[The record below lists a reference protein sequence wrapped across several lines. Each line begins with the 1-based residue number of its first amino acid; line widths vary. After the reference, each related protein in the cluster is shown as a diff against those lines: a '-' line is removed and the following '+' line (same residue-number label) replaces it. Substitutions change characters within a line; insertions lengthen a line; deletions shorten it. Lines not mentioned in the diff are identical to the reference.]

1 MNIKSVEECIE
12 VLGHRVLIEPVFEE
26 EVLEWGFV
34 MDIGTDD
41 FKRQKASAHMG
52 KIVSVGP
59 NAWLAFDN
67 GEPWATVGD
76 TVYYAKYG
84 GKFITYND
92 KEYVIVNDED
102 CQLRILVEEEKA
114 A

>member
-1 MNIKSVEECIE
+1 MDTRPVEDCIE

-26 EVLEWGFV
+26 EATEWGFI
-34 MDIGTDD
+34 MDTGGDD

-52 KIVSVGP
+52 RIISKGP
-59 NAWLAFDN
+59 NAWLAFDG
-67 GEPWATVGD
+67 GESWAEVGD
-76 TVYYAKYG
+76 LVYFAKYG

-102 CQLRILVEEEKA
+102 IQLRILVEEKTDG
-114 A
+114 